1 MDKMQQLIERT
12 YPVLPVMV
20 IKRLADAVPLATA
33 LAKGGI
39 DVFEVTLRTA
49 CALDA
54 IKAIKQDVPDA
65 LVGAGTVCSAEQL
78 LQVQA
83 AGADFAVSP
92 GLTEQLAEA
101 AVANNFILIPGVSTP
116 SEVMRAQQYGF
127 NLLKF
132 FPAAQ
137 AGGVGMLKAFAGPFG
152 NLKFCPTGGISEA
165 NAADYLA
172 LDNVVCVGG
181 SWVCPNA
188 MVEAGDWQGITDL
201 AKATSQLG

>member
-92 GLTEQLAEA
+92 GLTDQLAEA

-201 AKATSQLG
+201 AKATSQLD

>member
-1 MDKMQQLIERT
+1 MDKMQQLIDRT

-39 DVFEVTLRTA
+39 NVFEVTLRTA

-92 GLTEQLAEA
+92 GLTDQLAEA

-201 AKATSQLG
+201 AKATSQLD